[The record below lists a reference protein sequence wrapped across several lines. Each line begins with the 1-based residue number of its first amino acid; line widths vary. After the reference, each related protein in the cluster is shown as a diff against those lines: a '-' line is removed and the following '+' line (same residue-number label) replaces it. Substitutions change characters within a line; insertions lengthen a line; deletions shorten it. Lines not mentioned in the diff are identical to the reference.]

1 MLVTNGEPTDF
12 RTFSYPLSSNPSATW
27 DDCLEACFNVGECI
41 VVFNNTN
48 GCQMFTIGQIYEATK
63 NKTGPVIAF
72 KVLVDNSTD
81 TCPANDMETGRG
93 YYQTG
98 NTYQPY
104 NVTFDDPI
112 WTFMSP
118 PAQSCPVNFKLFQRE
133 KGPWC
138 MQVVEHY
145 ACCNRTVASIMCYK
159 EYNNSMLSGLDNQA
173 EYDWAAA
180 QGMKVWNNVSS
191 GRVGSIQY
199 TNTGIWLNGNRTSA
213 CTGITTSPCNSISAF
228 QFSDPL
234 LSTPSQGYYWL
245 PGQPDGSEAP
255 GDGLVLKYNS
265 ATVYGVD
272 DTTYSYPVVLHNVSC
287 WKGYI
292 CGVAPS

>member
-12 RTFSYPLSSNPSATW
+12 PAFSYPLASNPSATW
-27 DDCLEACFNVGECI
+27 DDCLEVCFNVGECI
-41 VVFNNTN
+41 VVFNNTD
-48 GCQMFTIGQIYEATK
+48 GCQMFTIGQIRTATR

-72 KVLVDNSTD
+72 KVLVDNSTN

-118 PAQSCPVNFKLFQRE
+118 PAQSCP
-133 KGPWC
+133 
-138 MQVVEHY
+138 VVEHY

-180 QGMKVWNNVSS
+180 QGMKVWTNVSS
-191 GRVGSIQY
+191 GLVGSKQY
-199 TNTGIWLNGNRTSA
+199 TNTGIWLDGNRTSA
-213 CTGITTSPCNSISAF
+213 CTGITASPCNSISAF

-245 PGQPDGSEAP
+245 PGQPDGSVAP
-255 GDGLVLKYNS
+255 ADGLVLKYNS
-265 ATVYGVD
+265 ETDYGID
-272 DTTYSYPVVLHNVSC
+272 DTRLVNLYN
-287 WKGYI
+287 
-292 CGVAPS
+292 